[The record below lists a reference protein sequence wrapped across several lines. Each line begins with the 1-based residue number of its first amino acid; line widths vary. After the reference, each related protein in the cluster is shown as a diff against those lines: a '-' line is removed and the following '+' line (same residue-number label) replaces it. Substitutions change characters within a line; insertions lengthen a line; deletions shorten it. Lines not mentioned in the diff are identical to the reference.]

1 MSDLLV
7 SLGKRHSGK
16 DLVSLLKKPYGSR
29 APEGQFFDYPW
40 GSVAVLE
47 ERLVH
52 NKNIITKKTATFV
65 WVGDLVM
72 DLSDRFLELFINRI
86 TCLHERRENDS
97 VCLLTD
103 ELFEKL
109 NGTFAIV
116 LASDEKFSIV
126 TDPLS
131 FVPVYMGKSKQGDIA
146 SFGTQLDL
154 VAVTSDRATCVD
166 MISAAEFLNR
176 GHTTFPYTM
185 YSNVEE
191 LKPGSLHC
199 IKPEENSSAQVRDFC
214 YWSPPQEL
222 TEGFNV
228 TELSDELAQSL
239 ISAVSDRCDGKI
251 GVCLSGGLDSRLIM
265 AAVPEELECIG
276 LTFGDALNREMKT
289 AQRVCKAYNRQ
300 WLPLFRGKY
309 FLENTIVSMVKL
321 AGCKADWLHA
331 HTVGFVEKI
340 EEEGIDTL
348 FDGSGIDEFL
358 KGCFTADMAR
368 VKRLGGILPAKY
380 VKLEFDYNNIFSTF
394 NIFSTSFESIIK
406 EDVLESIRVR
416 KRAFNNNNL
425 DPNRTSWVERLSTY
439 PISQSP
445 CCFEERRLLPIRM
458 CGADRRILN
467 LGFKCPIELKLG
479 AKIFIMAAKKIYG
492 AGARIPNANDGVRPG
507 SGHWSRLAQRA
518 VRKVQDRTTSVLEKL
533 GKKPQIQ
540 HSWYDYQKYWEE
552 SDKIAELIQEHG
564 TNLDGF
570 DGKLFKGHGRDLFKC
585 EDLKWSGRFRL
596 LQLAIW
602 KGMVDDYKP

>member
-1 MSDLLV
+1 MCDFLV
-7 SLGKRHSGK
+7 SLGKQHSGE
-16 DLVSLLKKPYGSR
+16 DLLDLLKKPYGSYVPQGR
-29 APEGQFFDYPW
+29 FFDYPW

-47 ERLVH
+47 ERLAY
-52 NKNIITKKTATFV
+52 NKNIIANNAVTFA

-72 DLSDRFLELFINRI
+72 DLSARFLELFIKRI
-86 TCLHERRENDS
+86 AGLQKRREKNGVS
-97 VCLLTD
+97 LQND

-116 LASDEKFSIV
+116 LASDEEFSIV

-146 SFGTQLDL
+146 SFGTHQDL
-154 VAVTSDRATCVD
+154 VSVTSGQAASIDVV
-166 MISAAEFLNR
+166 SAAEFLNR
-176 GHTTFPYTM
+176 SHTTFPYTM

-199 IKPEENSSAQVRDFC
+199 VKPEENGSGQVRDFS

-222 TEGFNV
+222 TEGFDA
-228 TELSDELAQSL
+228 TELAEELAQSL
-239 ISAVSDRCDGKI
+239 ISAVSDRCCGGKTA
-251 GVCLSGGLDSRLIM
+251 VCLSGGLDSRLIM

-309 FLENTIVSMVKL
+309 FLEDSLVSMVKL
-321 AGCKADWLHA
+321 AGCEGDWLHA

-340 EEEGIDTL
+340 EEVGIDTL
-348 FDGSGIDEFL
+348 FDGNGLDEFL

-380 VKLEFDYNNIFSTF
+380 VKLEFDYKNIFSTF
-394 NIFSTSFESIIK
+394 FESIIK

-416 KRAFNNNNL
+416 KRAFYNSNL

-445 CCFEERRLLPIRM
+445 FCLEERRLLPIRT
-458 CGADRRILN
+458 CGADRRILDF
-467 LGFKCPIELKLG
+467 GFKCPIELKLG
-479 AKIFIMAAKKIYG
+479 AKIFTMAAKKIYG
-492 AGARIPNANDGVRPG
+492 AGARIPNANDGVKPG

-518 VRKVQDRTTSVLEKL
+518 VRRVQDRTTSVWEKL

-552 SDKIAELIQEHG
+552 SDKIVELIQEHG

-570 DGKLFKGHGRDLFKC
+570 DEKLFKGHGRDLFKC
-585 EDLKWSGRFRL
+585 EDLKWPSRFRL

>member
-1 MSDLLV
+1 MSDFLV
-7 SLGKRHSGK
+7 SLGKQHSGK
-16 DLVSLLKKPYGSR
+16 DLVNLLKKPYRSR
-29 APEGQFFDYPW
+29 TPEGRFFDYPW
-40 GSVAVLE
+40 GSVAILE
-47 ERLVH
+47 ERLTC
-52 NKNIITKKTATFV
+52 NNNIIIKNAVVFA

-72 DLSDRFLELFINRI
+72 DLSDRFLELFIKRI
-86 TCLHERRENDS
+86 AGLQKHREKNGFS
-97 VCLLTD
+97 LRND

-116 LASDEKFSIV
+116 LASDEDFSVV

-131 FVPVYMGKSKQGDIA
+131 FVPVYMGKSKQGNIA
-146 SFGTQLDL
+146 SFGTHQDL
-154 VAVTSDRATCVD
+154 VSVTIGKAASIDVV
-166 MISAAEFLNR
+166 SAAEFLNR

-199 IKPEENSSAQVRDFC
+199 IKPGENGSAQVRDFC

-239 ISAVSDRCDGKI
+239 ISAVSDRCCGGKV

-265 AAVPEELECIG
+265 AAVPKELECIG
-276 LTFGDALNREMKT
+276 LTFGDALNHEMKT

-321 AGCKADWLHA
+321 AGCKANWLHA

-348 FDGSGIDEFL
+348 FDGNGIDEFL
-358 KGCFTADMAR
+358 KGCFTADMAL

-380 VKLEFDYNNIFSTF
+380 VKLEFDYENIFSTF
-394 NIFSTSFESIIK
+394 FESIIK

-467 LGFKCPIELKLG
+467 FGFKCPIELKLG

-492 AGARIPNANDGVRPG
+492 AGGRIPNANDGVRPG
-507 SGHWSRLAQRA
+507 SGHWSRLVQRA
-518 VRKVQDRTTSVLEKL
+518 VRKLQTGTTIVLEKL
-533 GKKPQIQ
+533 GKEERIQ
-540 HSWYDYQKYWEE
+540 SSWHNYQKYWEQ
-552 SDKIAELIQEHG
+552 SDKIPELIHEYG
-564 TNLDGF
+564 PSLNEWDE
-570 DGKLFKGHGRDLFKC
+570 KLFKERGRDLFEC

>member
-1 MSDLLV
+1 MSDFLV
-7 SLGKRHSGK
+7 SLSKVHSGE
-16 DLVSLLKKPYGSR
+16 DLLNLLKKPYGSR
-29 APEGQFFDYPW
+29 APEGRFFDYPW
-40 GSVAVLE
+40 GSIAVQE
-47 ERLVH
+47 QRFVH
-52 NKNIITKKTATFV
+52 NKNIITNKAVTFA

-72 DLSDRFLELFINRI
+72 DLSAEFLELFIKRI
-86 TCLHERRENDS
+86 AGLQKRRENNGIS
-97 VCLLTD
+97 LRND

-116 LASDEKFSIV
+116 LASDEEFSIV

-131 FVPVYMGKSKQGDIA
+131 FVPVYMGKTKQGDIA
-146 SFGTQLDL
+146 SFGTHQDL
-154 VAVTSDRATCVD
+154 VSVIIGHPASVD
-166 MISAAEFLNR
+166 VVSAADFLNM

-185 YSNVEE
+185 YRNVEE

-199 IKPEENSSAQVRDFC
+199 IKPEETSSAQVRDFC

-228 TELSDELAQSL
+228 TELSDELARSL
-239 ISAVSDRCDGKI
+239 ISAVIDRCWGGKI

-276 LTFGDALNREMKT
+276 LTFGDGLNREMKT
-289 AQRVCKAYNRQ
+289 AQRVCKVYNRQ
-300 WLPLFRGKY
+300 WLPLFRDKN
-309 FLENTIVSMVKL
+309 FLEDTLVGMAKL
-321 AGCKADWLHA
+321 AGCEGDWLHA
-331 HTVGFVEKI
+331 HAAGFVEKI
-340 EEEGIDTL
+340 EEAGIDTL

-368 VKRLGGILPAKY
+368 VNRLRGILPAKY
-380 VKLEFDYNNIFSTF
+380 VKLEFDYNNIFSAF
-394 NIFSTSFESIIK
+394 FESIIK

-416 KRAFNNNNL
+416 KRAFYNNNL
-425 DPNRTSWVERLSTY
+425 DPTRTSWVERLSTY

-445 CCFEERRLLPIRM
+445 FCLEERRLLPIRT
-458 CGADRRILN
+458 CGADRRILDF
-467 LGFKCPIELKLG
+467 GFKCPIELKLG
-479 AKIFIMAAKKIYG
+479 AKIFTMAAKKIYG

-518 VRKVQDRTTSVLEKL
+518 VRKVQDRTCSVLEKL
-533 GKKPQIQ
+533 GQKPHIQ
-540 HSWYDYQKYWEE
+540 HSWHDYQKYWEE
-552 SDKIAELIQEHG
+552 SDKIVELIQEHG

-570 DGKLFKGHGRDLFKC
+570 DEKLFKGHGRDLFKC
-585 EDLKWSGRFRL
+585 EDLKWPGRFRL

-602 KGMVDDYKP
+602 KGIVDDYKP